1 MTDACGYFITG
12 TDTGV
17 GKTTVTLGLMQALQ
31 QQGREVAAMKPV
43 AAGCEVTPDGLRNED
58 ALRLQLAS
66 SVVLDYDLVNPC
78 AFAPPVAPHIG
89 AEAAGE
95 TIEIDNIVNKYNEIK
110 MRTECVLVEGAG
122 GWLVPLNA
130 QHTLADLARALG
142 LDVILVVGLQL
153 GCLNHALLSAESIQ
167 AHGCRLAGWVANRL
181 PGDMAEVEANIEALS
196 TRLGCPLIGRVPVL
210 ASASATAVAGHL
222 SIGALANT

>member
-43 AAGCEVTPDGLRNED
+43 AAGCEMTPDGLRNED
-58 ALRLQLAS
+58 ALRLQQAS

-110 MRTECVLVEGAG
+110 IRTECVLVEGAG

-130 QHTLADLARALG
+130 KHTLADLAQALG

-196 TRLGCPLIGRVPVL
+196 TRLGCPLIGSVPVL

-222 SIGALANT
+222 SMGALANT